1 MNLAL
6 QIQFRG
12 MEPSDFVW
20 NDVWDHAEKLE
31 RFYDRIMS
39 CQVTV
44 WAPHHHQHQGK
55 IYHVKVR
62 IHFPGG
68 EINVTTEPEQNA
80 AHEDVYVAIRDA
92 FDAVRRR
99 LEDFVRRQRGI
110 LKEKNVPA
118 HAKVVRLFPDDECG
132 FIRTPDNREIYFHR
146 NSVLNK
152 EFDQLKIGDEVRFSE
167 EIGEKGPQVTSMK
180 RVGHSGHLN
189 A

>member
-1 MNLAL
+1 
-6 QIQFRG
+6 

-118 HAKVVRLFPDDECG
+118 HAKVVRLFPDDESG
-132 FIRTPDNREIYFHR
+132 DLFSPKFSFEQRIRSTKNRRRSSIFRGDRGKGAASNLYETRWSFGPPQR
-146 NSVLNK
+146 VS
-152 EFDQLKIGDEVRFSE
+152 LKPE
-167 EIGEKGPQVTSMK
+167 E
-180 RVGHSGHLN
+180 L
-189 A
+189 